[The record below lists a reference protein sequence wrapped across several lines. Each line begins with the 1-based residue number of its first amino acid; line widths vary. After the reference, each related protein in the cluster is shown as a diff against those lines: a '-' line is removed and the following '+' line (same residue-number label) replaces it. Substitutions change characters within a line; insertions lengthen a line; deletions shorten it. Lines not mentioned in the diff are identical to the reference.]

1 MQGTQEEIDSAISA
15 LVENK
20 LLEQI
25 RVIYEDITTSSET
38 KRKERAKATNKF
50 VKICVEELLIP
61 EDRIRNIINNV
72 IEKAK
77 WIEEIEELDEDFEE
91 ER

>member
-1 MQGTQEEIDSAISA
+1 MQGTQEEIDNAIAA
-15 LVENK
+15 LVEKK

-25 RVIYEDITTSSET
+25 RVIYEDITMTSET
-38 KRKERAKATNKF
+38 KRKERAQATNKF
-50 VKICVEELLIP
+50 IEMCVEEVQIS
-61 EDRIRNIINNV
+61 EDRIRNIVDNV
-72 IEKAK
+72 IAKAK

>member
-1 MQGTQEEIDSAISA
+1 MQGNKEEIDNAIA
-15 LVENK
+15 TTAENK

-25 RVIYEDITTSSET
+25 RVIYEDITTTSKI
-38 KRKERAKATNKF
+38 KREKRVQVTNKF
-50 VKICVEELLIP
+50 VQMCVEELHFP
-61 EDRIRNIINNV
+61 EDRIRNVVDNV
-72 IEKAK
+72 IAKAK